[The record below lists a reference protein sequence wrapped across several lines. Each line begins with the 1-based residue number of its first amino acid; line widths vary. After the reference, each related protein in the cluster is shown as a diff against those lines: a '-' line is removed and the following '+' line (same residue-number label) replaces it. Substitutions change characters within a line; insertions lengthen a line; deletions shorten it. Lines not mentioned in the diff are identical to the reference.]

1 MSPSAH
7 CFTEHHLDVQ
17 HWIIEHDILHK
28 FKSHFDPEREFEPHL
43 GWVQCLGCVSLSFP
57 HWTQP
62 WLMLIWEIWEIIT
75 SRGSDLNQ
83 WQQVAFS
90 ILDVSV
96 ICFRDINLI
105 HRTQRIQICAFSPSF
120 QSSPIHWS
128 RKLVLTN
135 KHEAW
140 FYLFHGI

>member
-28 FKSHFDPEREFEPHL
+28 FKSFWPWTWIWAASRLSSVSRLRQSQLSSLDPALADVNLP
-43 GWVQCLGCVSLSFP
+43 
-57 HWTQP
+57 
-62 WLMLIWEIWEIIT
+62 WEIIT

-105 HRTQRIQICAFSPSF
+105 HRTQRIQFCAFSPSF
-120 QSSPIHWS
+120 QSSLIHWS